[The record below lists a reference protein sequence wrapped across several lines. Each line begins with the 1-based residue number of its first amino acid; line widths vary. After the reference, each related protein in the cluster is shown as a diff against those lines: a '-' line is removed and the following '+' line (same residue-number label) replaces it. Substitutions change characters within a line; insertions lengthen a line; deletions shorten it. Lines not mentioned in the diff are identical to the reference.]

1 MVYKSNL
8 HIVLSTLDIELLD
21 SNTIIHNYLS
31 MSPII
36 ELKKIVIRPHVLSVV
51 LQYATEYIELIFVKA
66 YLTTNNVL
74 NKNQKQLKH
83 LEE

>member
-1 MVYKSNL
+1 
-8 HIVLSTLDIELLD
+8 
-21 SNTIIHNYLS
+21 

-51 LQYATEYIELIFVKA
+51 LQYAAEHIELIFVKA